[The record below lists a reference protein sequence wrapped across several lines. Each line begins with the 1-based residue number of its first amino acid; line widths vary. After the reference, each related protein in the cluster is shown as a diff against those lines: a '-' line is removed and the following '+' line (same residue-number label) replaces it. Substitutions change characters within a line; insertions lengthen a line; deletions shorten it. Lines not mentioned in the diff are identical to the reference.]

1 LNSTPPGAAL
11 NIWWQPSAFA
21 SGAASSVSIGIS
33 MTSVPSIFP
42 VNARNRASERIVK
55 SGFSVSLPRFPG
67 KEKAAPKAAF
77 SVQKMQY
84 DQRE

>member
-1 LNSTPPGAAL
+1 
-11 NIWWQPSAFA
+11 
-21 SGAASSVSIGIS
+21 

-42 VNARNRASERIVK
+42 VNARNRASERRVK